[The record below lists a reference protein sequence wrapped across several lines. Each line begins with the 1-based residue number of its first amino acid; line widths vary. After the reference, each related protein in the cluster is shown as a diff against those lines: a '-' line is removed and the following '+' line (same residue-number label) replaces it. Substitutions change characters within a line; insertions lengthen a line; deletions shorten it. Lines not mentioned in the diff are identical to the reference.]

1 MKCSECDPFRTF
13 IAQRAEGAPVRGGR
27 SQVSQ
32 AKAWPIEPAL
42 FMLFVLPVPT
52 LGRRRWGRAGQQWPK
67 KCQYENPPLA
77 ALAKVARPSDGFC
90 HYNRTLPQKRMI
102 LESLIWHALHHAFL
116 AEQIVE
122 KRWITLPDWARSPC
136 SNVAVF
142 AAHVERN
149 ASSYRRK

>member
-1 MKCSECDPFRTF
+1 MRSGLKARRCVEADRKYHR
-13 IAQRAEGAPVRGGR
+13 QRPGQLSGPSSCFSSCQCRGWGGAVG
-27 SQVSQ
+27 
-32 AKAWPIEPAL
+32 AA
-42 FMLFVLPVPT
+42 
-52 LGRRRWGRAGQQWPK
+52 RRQIWPK

-77 ALAKVARPSDGFC
+77 VLAKVARLSDGFC
-90 HYNRTLPQKRMI
+90 HYNRTLPQEGII

-116 AEQIVE
+116 AKQIVE

>member
-1 MKCSECDPFRTF
+1 
-13 IAQRAEGAPVRGGR
+13 
-27 SQVSQ
+27 
-32 AKAWPIEPAL
+32 
-42 FMLFVLPVPT
+42 MLFVLPVPR
-52 LGRRRWGRAGQQWPK
+52 LGRRRWGRAAATMAK

-77 ALAKVARPSDGFC
+77 VLAKVARLSDGFC
-90 HYNRTLPQKRMI
+90 HYNRTLPQEGII

-116 AEQIVE
+116 AKQIVE

-149 ASSYRRK
+149 APSYCRK